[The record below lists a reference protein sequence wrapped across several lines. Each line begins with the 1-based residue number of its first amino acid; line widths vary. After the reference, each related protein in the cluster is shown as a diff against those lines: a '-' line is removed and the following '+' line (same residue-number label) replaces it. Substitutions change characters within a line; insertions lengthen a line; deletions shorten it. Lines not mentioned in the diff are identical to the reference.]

1 MQKLIAFIFVNT
13 IKYQRTLKKNIYHS
27 NKRGSP
33 PFFHLDTNL
42 VIGYVLG
49 HSLEKSHVLVVT
61 VELIWLL
68 FLNILFFNFVP
79 TQRTSLMFTRFRRT
93 YVNRPAVILANHCQ
107 SYAAFLLEVR
117 CSNRQ
122 RSFFFKLLVP
132 NDSAFALL
140 SIPVPPMLLTPRRL
154 SRRKDLK

>member
-1 MQKLIAFIFVNT
+1 MQ
-13 IKYQRTLKKNIYHS
+13 YPRTLKKNIYHS
-27 NKRGSP
+27 NKWGP
-33 PFFHLDTNL
+33 PLFFHLDTNL
-42 VIGYVLG
+42 VTGYFLV

-79 TQRTSLMFTRFRRT
+79 TQRKFLMLTRFRRT

-117 CSNRQ
+117 CSNRPC
-122 RSFFFKLLVP
+122 SFFLSFSFPMIMHLRCWAYLL
-132 NDSAFALL
+132 LQCC
-140 SIPVPPMLLTPRRL
+140 
-154 SRRKDLK
+154 